1 MGSMRVSKQN
11 RLLIIVAGLLLATG
25 ASCSLTKSKG
35 IAEDAVKQFHDR
47 YNAGKFHE
55 IYLEADEGFKKAA
68 SEADFTAIL
77 EAMQRK
83 LGAVKSSNPASWNVG
98 ATTSG
103 TIATL
108 TYDVDF
114 AEGKGAEQFVFHI
127 DGDKAMLFN
136 YNVNSPL
143 LITK

>member
-1 MGSMRVSKQN
+1 MRVIKQN
-11 RLLIIVAGLLLATG
+11 LLLIIVAGLLLATG
-25 ASCSLTKSKG
+25 ASCSLAKSKG

-55 IYLEADEGFKKAA
+55 IYLETDEGFKKAA
-68 SEADFTAIL
+68 SEADFTALL
-77 EAMQRK
+77 EAVQRK
-83 LGAVKSSNPASWNVG
+83 LGAVKKSDSTSWRVG

-103 TIATL
+103 TMATL
-108 TYDVDF
+108 TCNVDF

-127 DGDKAMLFN
+127 DADKALLFN